1 MQIDKLEDFS
11 PGHEFFCDL
20 VIVGAGPVGLTI
32 ASELAGSGLNVL
44 VLESGLTE
52 ETEVHNR
59 LLDVESVGAPN
70 PAGQLKRRTFHGEA
84 MKYWSAEGQGYGLRC
99 RALGGSTV
107 AWAGKSATFDDI
119 DFERRTW
126 VENSGW
132 PLKPADLT
140 PFLDRAAKLLN
151 LGPNVYDD
159 GLFKL
164 LRVRPPEP
172 ELRDTVFR
180 SFFWQFARSRSNPID
195 VMRFGSEIPDQR
207 ADNVK
212 ILLNATVT
220 HIHTTS
226 DGSRFT
232 GLEVSTLAGQRFE
245 VKARRCVLAAGAI
258 DNPRLLLASR
268 RVRPKGVGNDLDV
281 VGRFLMDHPSARLG
295 VFSKEDGEQIA
306 RLFGF
311 YGVRAH
317 GRSHMYARGLSL
329 TDGFQREAKLLNAA
343 VYFLEL
349 RAPDDPWDA
358 LKRLLT
364 GQSARPLSDLGVALK
379 SPALLIKG
387 LGLKFVSSERLPRRL
402 RELVIGLVIQIAPD
416 LAVHEFQDRGLPH
429 KIVGLAVDAISE
441 QPPRRESRITLSDR
455 VDALGVPLAR
465 VDWRLENQELET
477 LFRVASA
484 LRTEFAAVGLPL
496 PQLEPWL
503 EQHDTA
509 SAPIIDMGH
518 TSGSTR
524 MSQSPE
530 SGVVDMDCKVH
541 GVDGLYIAGSSVFP
555 TSGHAN
561 STLMALGLTVRLADH
576 LKNL

>member
-1 MQIDKLEDFS
+1 
-11 PGHEFFCDL
+11 
-20 VIVGAGPVGLTI
+20 
-32 ASELAGSGLNVL
+32 
-44 VLESGLTE
+44 
-52 ETEVHNR
+52 
-59 LLDVESVGAPN
+59 
-70 PAGQLKRRTFHGEA
+70 
-84 MKYWSAEGQGYGLRC
+84 MKYWSAESQAYGLRC

-119 DFERRTW
+119 DFELRDW

-132 PLKPADLT
+132 PLNPSELK
-140 PFLDRAAKLLN
+140 PFLDRAGKLLN

-159 GLFKL
+159 ALFKL

-172 ELRDTVFR
+172 TLRDGLFR

-195 VMRFGSEIPDQR
+195 VMRFGQDILDQR
-207 ADNVK
+207 ADNVR
-212 ILLNATVT
+212 ILLDATVT

-226 DGSRFT
+226 DGGRFT
-232 GLEVSTLAGQRFE
+232 GLEVATLAGQRFE
-245 VKARRCVLAAGAI
+245 VKAARGVLAAGAI

-268 RVRPKGVGNDLDV
+268 RVRPQGVGNDLDV

-311 YGVRAH
+311 YGVRAD

-329 TDGFQREAKLLNAA
+329 TDRFQREAKLLNAA

-387 LGLKFVSSERLPRRL
+387 FGLKLLSSEILPRRL
-402 RELVIGLVIQIAPD
+402 RELIIGFVIQVAPD

-441 QPPRRESRITLSDR
+441 QPPRRDSRISLSDR

-465 VDWRLENQELET
+465 VDWRLEDRELDT

-484 LRTEFAAVGLPL
+484 LKTEFAAVGLPL

-503 EQHDTA
+503 EQSDA
-509 SAPIIDMGH
+509 AAAPIIDMGH

-524 MSQSPE
+524 MAHSPT
-530 SGVVDMDCKVH
+530 SGVVDTDCKVH
-541 GVDGLYIAGSSVFP
+541 GVDGLYVAGSSVFP

-561 STLMALGLTVRLADH
+561 STLMALGLAVRLADH
-576 LKNL
+576 LKSR